1 MLRVPFRVL
10 VLLPT
15 GLCNL
20 RYHQKWGKL
29 PFMYV
34 RSKVYENISQYGSG
48 CGPLHLFPAT
58 TTFSIFCPLAHSQTC
73 HISSQKVLRHL
84 ISIFYGFRS
93 TSLRSFNLSSLIVIF
108 TLFSYIFDT
117 LCVSRMLYCRILI
130 YNYSHLWDTVFKGFY
145 HISSTFFALIV
156 VFLPSPL
163 HFHSFDHFSLRFHV
177 LAREIVSKQLV

>member
-1 MLRVPFRVL
+1 
-10 VLLPT
+10 
-15 GLCNL
+15 
-20 RYHQKWGKL
+20 
-29 PFMYV
+29 MYV
-34 RSKVYENISQYGSG
+34 RSKVYKNISQYSSG
-48 CGPLHLFPAT
+48 CGPLHLFPST

-84 ISIFYGFRS
+84 ISIFDGFRS
-93 TSLRSFNLSSLIVIF
+93 SSLRSFNLSSLIAIF
-108 TLFSYIFDT
+108 TLFSYIFDA
-117 LCVSRMLYCRILI
+117 LRVSRMLYCRILI
-130 YNYSHLWDTVFKGFY
+130 YNYSHLWDTVFKGFN